1 MSDRY
6 FLDTNIFVYSLDP
19 VDPRKARIAEELVTR
34 GVASRLGVISYQV
47 VQEFMNVSLR
57 QFRATMTVTE
67 LELYFFNILLPMMT
81 IPSSSGLFL
90 EALRLQTGRSDLHGT
105 TPSSSRLLSKAV
117 ARFFTAKTCNMADA
131 SGTSSS
137 KIRFFRQRA
146 NRRNLRR
153 SVQRHPSRI

>member
-19 VDPRKARIAEELVTR
+19 VDPCKARIAEELVTR
-34 GVASRLGVISYQV
+34 GVGSRLGVISYQV

-67 LELYFFNILLPMMT
+67 LELYFFKVLLPMMT

-90 EALRLQTGRSDLHGT
+90 EALRLQAAGEIAWYDSLIVAAALQGNCKVLYSEDMQHGHRFGDL
-105 TPSSSRLLSKAV
+105 V
-117 ARFFTAKTCNMADA
+117 
-131 SGTSSS
+131 
-137 KIRFFRQRA
+137 
-146 NRRNLRR
+146 
-153 SVQRHPSRI
+153 VQNPFL

>member
-34 GVASRLGVISYQV
+34 GVDSRLGVVSYQV

-67 LELYFFNILLPMMT
+67 LELYFFKVLLPMMT

-90 EALRLQTGRSDLHGT
+90 EALRLQRTNQIAWYDSLIVVATIQGGCEVLFSEDMQHGR
-105 TPSSSRLLSKAV
+105 
-117 ARFFTAKTCNMADA
+117 RF
-131 SGTSSS
+131 G
-137 KIRFFRQRA
+137 
-146 NRRNLRR
+146 NL
-153 SVQRHPSRI
+153 VIQNPFL

>member
-19 VDPRKARIAEELVTR
+19 VDPHKARIAEELVTR

-57 QFRATMTVTE
+57 QFQVTMTVTE
-67 LELYFFNILLPMMT
+67 LELYFFKVLLPMMT

-90 EALRLQTGRSDLHGT
+90 EALRLKTSDQIAWYDSLIIAAALQGDCEVLYSEDMQHGRRFGDLVIQN
-105 TPSSSRLLSKAV
+105 PFL
-117 ARFFTAKTCNMADA
+117 
-131 SGTSSS
+131 
-137 KIRFFRQRA
+137 
-146 NRRNLRR
+146 
-153 SVQRHPSRI
+153 